1 MDTLILTS
9 LLVLMGISTNQQ
21 RFFFLAGYL
30 RLAMY
35 RLYTK
40 PASLFLP
47 KGRRCIKKKFLV
59 ATEDVTGSNPH
70 GSCWCSTWDANK
82 SPKIGFGSFQIHSLL
97 IEIH

>member
-21 RFFFLAGYL
+21 IFFLAGYL

-47 KGRRCIKKKFLV
+47 KGRRCIKKKVSCGDRGCDRVKSSRIMLV
-59 ATEDVTGSNPH
+59 FNVGCE
-70 GSCWCSTWDANK
+70 
-82 SPKIGFGSFQIHSLL
+82 QIAQNRIRIFSDSQFAD
-97 IEIH
+97 